1 MKAKEF
7 VKGERVY
14 VHSYDTR
21 NHSYE
26 AIVTSVGRKYITC
39 NQIWSDGSV
48 SGYGEKFDTENR
60 RRVDYGSFYI
70 YHSVDDFN
78 KDQEAKNVKRELVNK
93 MNSSDFSLEELKT
106 FMEIHEIG
114 LDNWIKKI
122 IGEQAGLK

>member
-1 MKAKEF
+1 MNKEF
-7 VKGERVY
+7 KKGDRVY

-21 NHSYE
+21 NNSYE

-39 NQIWSDGSV
+39 NQIWSNGDV
-48 SGYGEKFDTENR
+48 SAWGEKFDIEHL
-60 RRVDYGSFYI
+60 RRVDYGSFYL

-78 KDQEAKNVKRELVNK
+78 KEQEAKNVKRELVDK
-93 MNSSDFSLEELKT
+93 MNSSDFSLEELKA

-122 IGEQAGLK
+122 KTA